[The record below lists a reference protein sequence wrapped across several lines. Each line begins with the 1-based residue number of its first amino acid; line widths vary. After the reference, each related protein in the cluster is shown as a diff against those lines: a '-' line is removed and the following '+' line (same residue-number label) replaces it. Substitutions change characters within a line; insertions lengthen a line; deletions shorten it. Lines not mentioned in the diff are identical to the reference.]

1 MKFEKVS
8 YEQFE
13 KDFIETFYPNI
24 KNVPDKIKKYAMEC
38 YDNLKLPTRA
48 TKGSAGYDFFMPIDV
63 ELNTFEDVKIP
74 TGIKCQID
82 DGYFLMLIPR
92 SSMGF
97 KNYLRLANT
106 LGVVDS
112 DFFNNK
118 DNEGHISA
126 KIRVE
131 KNLFS
136 PIEINRGERFIQG
149 IFVPYGITDDDN
161 VTKERTGGIGST
173 NKWVLKV
180 NYHAPLGVW
189 LERATNWLD

>member
-8 YEQFE
+8 YKQFE
-13 KDFIETFYPNI
+13 KDFVETFYPNYENIPPVTKEYI
-24 KNVPDKIKKYAMEC
+24 KEC
-38 YDNLKLPTRA
+38 YNNLELPKRA
-48 TKGSAGYDFFMPIDV
+48 TKGSAGYDFFMPFDV
-63 ELNTFEDVKIP
+63 TIKPFEDVKIP

-82 DGYFLMLIPR
+82 DGYFLMLVPR

-106 LGVVDS
+106 VAVGDS
-112 DFFNNK
+112 DYYNNMN
-118 DNEGHISA
+118 NEGHYFA

-131 KNLFS
+131 KELDK
-136 PIEINRGERFIQG
+136 PLEINRGERFIQG

-173 NKWVLKV
+173 NK
-180 NYHAPLGVW
+180 
-189 LERATNWLD
+189 

>member
-13 KDFIETFYPNI
+13 KDFIETFYPNV

-173 NKWVLKV
+173 NK
-180 NYHAPLGVW
+180 
-189 LERATNWLD
+189 

>member
-13 KDFIETFYPNI
+13 KDYIETFHPAAEIVPNSI
-24 KNVPDKIKKYAMEC
+24 KEYIKKC
-38 YDNLKLPTRA
+38 YDNLELPKRA
-48 TKGSAGYDFFMPIDV
+48 TKGSAGYDFFMPFDV
-63 ELNTFEDVKIP
+63 TIKPFEDVKIP

-82 DGYFLMLIPR
+82 DGYFLMLVPR

-106 LGVVDS
+106 VAIGDS
-112 DFFNNK
+112 DYYNNMN
-118 DNEGHISA
+118 NEGHYFA

-131 KNLFS
+131 KELDK
-136 PIEINRGERFIQG
+136 PLEINRGERFIQG
-149 IFVPYGITDDDN
+149 IFVPFGITDNDN

-173 NKWVLKV
+173 NK
-180 NYHAPLGVW
+180 
-189 LERATNWLD
+189 